1 MEEATT
7 ATQTVAI
14 LGAGWAG
21 LPLAHK
27 LLKYT
32 APRVAQE
39 KGGGLRV
46 VLVSPNSH
54 FFWNVAAA
62 RGVIPGEISDDELFL
77 PIEPAF
83 AQYPRDQFEFVL
95 GAAEGIDAEG
105 SKVKVVLNDG
115 AEKELAY
122 DHLVIATG
130 SRVKSGLPLKPV
142 GTHEGTL
149 ARWKELQERVGA
161 ARSIVVAGGGP
172 TGVELAGELAA
183 RYGDE
188 KEEEKRKTITIVM
201 SGDKPVSTAMPSV
214 QDVILRDLHKLGVNV
229 VRGARVESVRET
241 SSASPTM
248 TTSII
253 TLSDGQT
260 FETDLYLPAHGV
272 QVNTS
277 FVPKKFLDPE
287 GSVRLD
293 PSMRVTGTSNVWAI
307 GDVGNLEPKQLT
319 VTDSQII
326 HLSSALHAALTM
338 TTMTTGPGAAV
349 SAYRPAGKTMVFVS
363 LGRRH
368 AAGQVGGWRLWGWV
382 VSYVKG
388 RRLFVDTAQG
398 YVGGKHLRHA
408 AM

>member
-1 MEEATT
+1 MEEVTT
-7 ATQTVAI
+7 APQTVVI

-27 LLKYT
+27 LLKHT

-39 KGGGLRV
+39 RGNLKV
-46 VLVSPNSH
+46 ILVSPNSH

-62 RGVIPGEISDDELFL
+62 RGVIPGEMTDEELFL

-83 AQYPRDQFEFVL
+83 AQYPRGQFEFVL
-95 GAAEGIDAEG
+95 GAASGMDVEG

-115 AEKELAY
+115 AETELAY
-122 DHLVIATG
+122 NHLVIATG
-130 SRVKSGLPLKPV
+130 SRVSSGLPLKPV
-142 GTHEGTL
+142 GTHEETL
-149 ARWKELQERVGA
+149 ARWKGLQERVGA

-183 RYGDE
+183 RYRS
-188 KEEEKRKTITIVM
+188 EEEKMEITIVM
-201 SGDKPVSTAMPSV
+201 SGDKPVSAAMPSV
-214 QDVILRDLHKLGVNV
+214 RDVILRDLHKLGVNV
-229 VRGARVESVRET
+229 MRGARVESVQET
-241 SSASPTM
+241 ASGSSTT

-260 FETDLYLPAHGV
+260 LEADLYLPAHGI

-277 FVPKKFLDPE
+277 FVPKKLLDEE
-287 GSVRLD
+287 GNVKLD
-293 PSMRVTGTSNVWAI
+293 SSMRVTGTSNVWAI

-319 VTDSQII
+319 VTDGQII
-326 HLSSALHAALTM
+326 HLSSALHAVLTS
-338 TTMTTGPGAAV
+338 TTTGSGAV
-349 SAYRPAGKTMVFVS
+349 VPVYRPEGKTMVFVS

-368 AAGQVGGWRLWGWV
+368 ATGQVGGWRLWGWLV
-382 VSYVKG
+382 NYVKG